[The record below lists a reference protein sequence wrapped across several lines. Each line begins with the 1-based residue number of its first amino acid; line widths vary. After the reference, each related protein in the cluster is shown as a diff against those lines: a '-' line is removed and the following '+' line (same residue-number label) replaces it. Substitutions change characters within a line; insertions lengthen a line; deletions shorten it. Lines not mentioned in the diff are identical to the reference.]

1 MPICHMKCGERP
13 SESRERNTAI
23 HHWIFLDICG
33 VIESDE
39 PMSDHLSVNP
49 KRHPRETEQDDEI
62 GLLQSY
68 IVAKRDD
75 TLSFRRRNKSSFSF
89 SCFSFGHLSR
99 DYQRTDNR
107 NIYGV
112 ENFLCRPAY
121 IGLSRIADGIA
132 ASTVSQ

>member
-1 MPICHMKCGERP
+1 MKSGERP
-13 SESRERNTAI
+13 GESRECNTAI
-23 HHWIFLDICG
+23 QVWIFPNICG

-39 PMSDHLSVNP
+39 LMPDYLRVNP
-49 KRHPRETEQDDEI
+49 KRHRRETEQDDKI

-68 IVAKRDD
+68 IMVKRDD
-75 TLSFRRRNKSSFSF
+75 TSSFRRRNKSSFSF

-121 IGLSRIADGIA
+121 IGVSRIAAGIA